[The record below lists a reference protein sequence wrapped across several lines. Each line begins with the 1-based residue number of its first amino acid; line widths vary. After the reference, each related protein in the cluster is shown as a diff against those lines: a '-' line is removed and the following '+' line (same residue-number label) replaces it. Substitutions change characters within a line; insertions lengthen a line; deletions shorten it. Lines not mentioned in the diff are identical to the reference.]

1 MRIKILIDN
10 ISGFVRDIR
19 NNNTS
24 QKQLKGEWGLCVYT
38 EFNGNRI
45 LLDTGASPLFATN
58 AADMG
63 IDLATIDAGVLS
75 HAHYDHANGMTE
87 FFKKNNHAK
96 FYLRESAAE
105 NCYHSYKVL
114 KFFTYQKYIGIRKG
128 TLKRNASRIEFVNG
142 DREILPGVTLV
153 GHKTPNLDAIG
164 KRAHMCVK
172 ENGKYRD
179 DSFDHEQSLVF
190 DTPKGLFIMNSCSH
204 GGADNIVKEIEAT
217 FPGKQIYAILGGF
230 HLFRT
235 SDDRV
240 KAFAERLR
248 DLNVQKIYTGHCTG
262 QRAYEILHEVLSDK
276 VEQMHTGMEIE
287 V

>member
-38 EFNGNRI
+38 EFNGKRI